1 MTAFKRTYTFE
12 AFFFMLWVI
21 VMLLT
26 HAEVSET
33 LAEMQNSQSKL
44 GKYEIEKMEQ
54 TLSLQQREAE
64 ISRLQEVIR

>member
-1 MTAFKRTYTFE
+1 
-12 AFFFMLWVI
+12 
-21 VMLLT
+21 MLLT

>member
-1 MTAFKRTYTFE
+1 MS
-12 AFFFMLWVI
+12 
-21 VMLLT
+21 LT

-44 GKYEIEKMEQ
+44 RMYEIEKMEQ

>member
-1 MTAFKRTYTFE
+1 MTAFKCTYTFE